1 MSRRTLLHE
10 VREIQFRVEFR
21 GVRKAIQI
29 ATIFGLLFFF
39 QTGEPITEAQ
49 QNYLSPLVR
58 LQRLDEGRT
67 HLHTDQVRYRESDSR
82 LFLCSYTFAV
92 IDAKDPARMR
102 YLAEGLTHTVPNDR
116 RRPGC
121 INLAW
126 DGDIV
131 YTTHRGNI
139 DNPAFLTAWD
149 ISKIDDAN
157 PQRLAP
163 VQLPALQ
170 EPGVTYEGLDVA
182 AGFIY
187 VGLRANGL
195 GIYRRTPENRIERVG
210 TATGLTDA
218 VGVAVHGT
226 TAFVADGMGGLA
238 IVNVADP
245 KAPKLLGKAATG
257 GQVRSVVV
265 DGAVAYVAA
274 GSAGLVL
281 VDVKNLSAPR
291 VISRVTMPGTAVRV
305 AYSKGRA
312 FVAAWNDARVYDVT
326 NASRPRFIGAA
337 RLEEEARFDTGENAS
352 DAARPMVTARTL
364 GIAAHNDVM
373 FVGNWWVPYSYRLYP
388 ERVAPNLVLPEA
400 ASLIDFG
407 AVPAGQSKTAP
418 VQITNQGTAPLLI
431 DQNSVEGASFS
442 VSPSRVQIAPG
453 RSATLS
459 VTYRS
464 KAQASEAGVLRIRSN
479 DPAAPVRTARLVGNR
494 PGLGVGKPLPET
506 VVQLLDGSEWRSST
520 AQNKVQLLA
529 YFATF

>member
-1 MSRRTLLHE
+1 
-10 VREIQFRVEFR
+10 
-21 GVRKAIQI
+21 
-29 ATIFGLLFFF
+29 
-39 QTGEPITEAQ
+39 
-49 QNYLSPLVR
+49 
-58 LQRLDEGRT
+58 
-67 HLHTDQVRYRESDSR
+67 
-82 LFLCSYTFAV
+82 
-92 IDAKDPARMR
+92 
-102 YLAEGLTHTVPNDR
+102 
-116 RRPGC
+116 
-121 INLAW
+121 
-126 DGDIV
+126 
-131 YTTHRGNI
+131 
-139 DNPAFLTAWD
+139 
-149 ISKIDDAN
+149 
-157 PQRLAP
+157 
-163 VQLPALQ
+163 LPALQ
-170 EPGVTYEGLDVA
+170 ESGVTYEGLDA
-182 AGFIY
+182 AGGFVY

-195 GIYRRTPENRIERVG
+195 GIYRRSVDNRIERVG

-218 VGVAVHGT
+218 VGVAVQGT

-245 KAPKLLGKAATG
+245 KAPKLLGKTATG
-257 GQVRSVVV
+257 GQARSVVV

-281 VDVKNLSAPR
+281 VDVKNPAAPR
-291 VISRVTMPGTAVRV
+291 VISRQTMPGTAVRV

-326 NASRPRFIGAA
+326 NASQPRFIGAV
-337 RLEEEARFDTGENAS
+337 RLEEEARFDTGDSSNRG
-352 DAARPMVTARTL
+352 ARPMVTARTL
-364 GIAAHNDVM
+364 GVAGYNDVM

-400 ASLIDFG
+400 ASLVDFG
-407 AVPAGQSKTAP
+407 AVPTGQSATVPIEIA
-418 VQITNQGTAPLLI
+418 NQGTAPLLI
-431 DQNSVEGASFS
+431 DQNSIEGASFS
-442 VSPSRVQIAPG
+442 VSPSQVRIAPG

-464 KAQASEAGVLRIRSN
+464 KGQESEAGVLRIRSN

>member
-1 MSRRTLLHE
+1 M
-10 VREIQFRVEFR
+10 
-21 GVRKAIQI
+21 RKPFWI
-29 ATIFGLLFFF
+29 ATIPILSVLL
-39 QTGEPITEAQ
+39 QTGDPITEAQ

-102 YLAEGLTHTVPNDR
+102 YLADGLTHTIPNDR

-149 ISKIDDAN
+149 ISKSDAAN

-170 EPGVTYEGLDVA
+170 EPGVTYEGLDA
-182 AGFIY
+182 SAGFIY

-210 TATGLTDA
+210 TAAGLTDA
-218 VGVAVHGT
+218 VGVAVQGT

-245 KAPKLLGKAATG
+245 AAPKLLGKTATG
-257 GQVRSVVV
+257 GQARSVVV

-281 VDVKNLSAPR
+281 VDVKNPAAPR

-305 AYSKGRA
+305 AYSRGRA

-326 NASRPRFIGAA
+326 NASRPRFIGAV
-337 RLEEEARFDTGENAS
+337 RLEEEARFDTGENAN
-352 DAARPMVTARTL
+352 AARPMVTARTL

-388 ERVAPNLVLPEA
+388 ERVAPNMVLPEA

-407 AVPAGQSKTAP
+407 AVPVGQSNTIP
-418 VQITNQGTAPLLI
+418 IEITNQGTAPLLI
-431 DQNSVEGASFS
+431 EQNSVEGGSFS
-442 VSPSRVQIAPG
+442 VSPSRVQIGPG
-453 RSATLS
+453 RSTTLS

-464 KAQASEAGVLRIRSN
+464 RGQASEAGVLRIRSN
-479 DPAAPVRTARLVGNR
+479 DPAAPVRTARLAGNR